1 MKFSK
6 GIKFSK
12 KGTVKKSEP
21 GNIHYI
27 ALAAIAAVSVFFTI
41 QTSAYGAT
49 LAALE
54 RQALDLTEENEL
66 LQSQIV
72 QSSSLS
78 SINEMTEDLGF
89 IKPTKV
95 LYITDEETVAKVP

>member
-12 KGTVKKSEP
+12 KLKVKKNQP
-21 GNIHYI
+21 GNIHWV
-27 ALAAIAAVSVFFTI
+27 ALAAFVAVSIFFTI

-49 LAALE
+49 LASLE
-54 RQALDLTEENEL
+54 K
-66 LQSQIV
+66 QSQELKDKNEELKSKMV

-78 SINEMTEDLGF
+78 LIQDRTEELGF
-89 IKPTKV
+89 IKPSKV
-95 LYITDEETVAKVP
+95 LYITNEETVAKIP